1 MSNLL
6 FADSHFDDNKSKLNS
21 CCCKIFCNGC
31 NYANKKR
38 EWEQGLEYKCPYCR
52 EPVPDTEEEI
62 DENLMRRIKA
72 NDPIALNEMGVKR
85 HNEGDYEKAFEY
97 YTTAAGL
104 GDADA
109 NYNLSIMYSEGQ
121 GVERDLKKKIYH
133 LEEAAIGG
141 HPDARFNIGN
151 HEFRNGRKNRAVK
164 HWIIAAKLGEDDA
177 LHNVK
182 LGFTC
187 GFVSKEDYDAALRG
201 HQAAVDA
208 TKSEQRDAAE
218 EFFKDRN

>member
-1 MSNLL
+1 
-6 FADSHFDDNKSKLNS
+6 
-21 CCCKIFCNGC
+21 
-31 NYANKKR
+31 
-38 EWEQGLEYKCPYCR
+38 
-52 EPVPDTEEEI
+52 
-62 DENLMRRIKA
+62 
-72 NDPIALNEMGVKR
+72 
-85 HNEGDYEKAFEY
+85 
-97 YTTAAGL
+97 
-104 GDADA
+104 
-109 NYNLSIMYSEGQ
+109 MYSEGQ

-151 HEFRNGRKNRAVK
+151 HEFRNGRKNRAAK